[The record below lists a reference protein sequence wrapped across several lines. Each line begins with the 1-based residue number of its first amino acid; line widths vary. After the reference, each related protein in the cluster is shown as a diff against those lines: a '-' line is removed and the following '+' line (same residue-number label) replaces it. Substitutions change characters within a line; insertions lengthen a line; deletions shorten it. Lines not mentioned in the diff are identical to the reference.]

1 VVVTGRSP
9 AKRPKPTP
17 EPKLL
22 SGGNPQIA
30 KGDGD
35 APVQAYIDAMPGWKH
50 DLGRRLDELIVATVP
65 NVTKAVKWN
74 SPFYGIEGNGWFVSF
89 HCLTKYVKVA
99 FFKGAALT
107 PMPPGESKT
116 ADTRYLDVY
125 EHDELDLAQLAMW
138 IKQASQQ
145 PGWTP

>member
-1 VVVTGRSP
+1 MGSS
-9 AKRPKPTP
+9 AKRPKPM
-17 EPKLL
+17 PKLL

-35 APVQAYIDAMPGWKH
+35 GPVQQYIEAMPGWKN
-50 DLGRRLDELIVATVP
+50 DIGRLLDELIVATVP
-65 NVTKAVKWN
+65 HVTKAVKWN
-74 SPFYGIEGNGWFVSF
+74 SPFYGIDGDGWFVSF

-99 FFKGAALT
+99 FFTGSSLT

-116 ADTRYLDVY
+116 AGTRYLDIY
-125 EHDELDLAQLAMW
+125 EHDTLDREQMASW
-138 IKQASQQ
+138 IKQASEQ